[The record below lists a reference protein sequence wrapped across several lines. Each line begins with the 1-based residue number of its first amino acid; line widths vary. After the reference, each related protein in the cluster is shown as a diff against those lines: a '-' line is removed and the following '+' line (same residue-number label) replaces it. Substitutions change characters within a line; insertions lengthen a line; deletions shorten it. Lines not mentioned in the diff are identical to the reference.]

1 MRKQIV
7 PILTMLVAFV
17 LLVACRPAP
26 NAPDSA
32 ASPTSAPTTPAT
44 EAAPATTAAPATEP
58 AAAAEAATATVPA
71 ADPTPVPDESPT
83 AVSPFGGVSWD
94 DRAVFAAGLTPDQQA
109 LLDELPNAPV
119 YHMILDIDDR
129 LSAVGGRLAVRYT
142 NEEAIPL
149 DEIYFH
155 LYPNLLDGSIEIANL
170 TVDGQM
176 VTPQLEGVNNSVMRL
191 PLPAPLAPGEQ
202 VVVDMVFTTEPAD
215 RIARNYGVL
224 ANVDGVLA
232 LAHFFPQIAVYDDE
246 GWNIETPDINGDV
259 SYSDAAYYLVQV
271 SAPEQ
276 ATVAAGGVAVD
287 EQTENGRTTT
297 TYAAGPMRD
306 FFLAASNDYI
316 VLSEQVGDITVN
328 SYAPA
333 GVEAGAQ
340 SALETAVDSLAIF
353 SDLFGPYPYSELD
366 LVTTSTAALGIEY
379 PGIVV
384 NTVRMYDPDNESDRF
399 PAAVLLES
407 TTAHE
412 VAHQWFYGLI
422 GNDQLD
428 EPWLDEA
435 LTQYATYRYYLAQY
449 GEQGGEGFFRSLQSR
464 WERIEEA
471 DIPIGQPVAAYSGP
485 EYGAIVYGRGPIF
498 VRTLAEEMGQETFDA
513 FLRDYYARYRLGI
526 ADGASF
532 QALAESHCDCDLG
545 PLFAEWV
552 LSN

>member
-1 MRKQIV
+1 MKKQII
-7 PILTMLVAFV
+7 PILAMLVALV
-17 LLVACRPAP
+17 LAVACRPAP
-26 NAPDSA
+26 DAPDTT
-32 ASPTSAPTTPAT
+32 ASPTAAATTPAT
-44 EAAPATTAAPATEP
+44 AATTATTAAPATEP
-58 AAAAEAATATVPA
+58 AATEEATAA
-71 ADPTPVPDESPT
+71 AAPIDDPTPVPDASTT
-83 AVSPFGGVSWD
+83 AVSPFSGVSWD

-119 YHMILDIDDR
+119 YHMILDIDDQ
-129 LSAVGGRLAVRYT
+129 LATAGGRLAVRYT
-142 NEEAIPL
+142 NEEDVAL

-176 VTPQLEGVNNSVMRL
+176 ATPELEGVNDSVMRV
-191 PLPAPLAPGEQ
+191 PLAAPLAPGEQ

-271 SAPEQ
+271 SAPDY

-287 EQTENGRTTT
+287 ERTENGRTTT

-306 FFLAASNDYI
+306 FFLAVSDQYD
-316 VLSEQVGDITVN
+316 VVSQQVGDVTVN
-328 SYAPA
+328 SYAPV
-333 GVEAGAQ
+333 GLESGAQ
-340 SALETAVDSLAIF
+340 SALETAVDSLPSSA
-353 SDLFGPYPYSELD
+353 SCSVPYPYSELD

-435 LTQYATYRYYLAQY
+435 LTQYATYRYYLDQY
-449 GEQGGEGFFRSLQSR
+449 GEAGGEGFYRSLESR
-464 WERIEEA
+464 WERIDNV

-513 FLRDYYARYRLGI
+513 FLRDYYAMYRLGI